1 LVPSRKRADRRGER
15 NSPYLPNDRLDPLA
29 PKHLWPRRPSPSEFL
44 TASRP
49 SSSHWTD
56 SPEVSARARRY
67 LAVSPDSLQATLR
80 SALPGRGT
88 HAEPDP
94 SCPSEPS
101 PHGDHVPL
109 SRPLASHAVIHD
121 RPRRLLMATR
131 HPTAS
136 RVTTPKLPT
145 RTETRV
151 FPFGNPSGD
160 VSSPASPAS
169 ELCSLRE
176 SVPPPRRTGLKA
188 DALLDFFPFRDPPSV
203 LDPLTHPGRHRPS
216 SFRPSSAL
224 DTTQPASEPDDASC
238 AFLTIRDPK
247 RDGRNRPTRRR
258 VKPARY
264 KTGPASLANRPPK
277 TSTRVASTTTLLL
290 PWP

>member
-101 PHGDHVPL
+101 PHGDYVPL
-109 SRPLASHAVIHD
+109 SRPLASLAVIHD

-131 HPTAS
+131 HLTAS
-136 RVTTPKLPT
+136 RATTPKSPT

-151 FPFGNPSGD
+151 FPSGNPSGD
-160 VSSPASPAS
+160 VRPPASPAS
-169 ELCSLRE
+169 ELCPLRK
-176 SVPPPRRTGLKA
+176 SVLPPRQAGLEA
-188 DALLDFFPFRDPPSV
+188 VALLNFCLSRDSPSV
-203 LDPLTHPGRHRPS
+203 SDPRTHPSRHRPS
-216 SFRPSSAL
+216 SSRPSSTL
-224 DTTQPASEPDDASC
+224 DSARPASEPNDASC
-238 AFLTIRDPK
+238 AFLTIRDSE
-247 RDGRNRPTRRR
+247 RNGRNRVARRQ

-264 KTGPASLANRPPK
+264 KYRTRFVGK
-277 TSTRVASTTTLLL
+277 STPEDVDPRRLSTTLLL

>member
-1 LVPSRKRADRRGER
+1 VPSRKRADRRGER
-15 NSPYLPNDRLDPLA
+15 NSPHLPNNRLDPLA
-29 PKHLWPRRPSPSEFL
+29 PKRLRPRRPSPSEFL

-56 SPEVSARARRY
+56 SPEVSARVRRY
-67 LAVSPDSLQATLR
+67 LAVSPSPLQATCW

-94 SCPSEPS
+94 SFLQSLPLTEITNPSRGRWLPCS
-101 PHGDHVPL
+101 H
-109 SRPLASHAVIHD
+109 SRPS
-121 RPRRLLMATR
+121 RRLLMATR
-131 HPTAS
+131 HLAAS
-136 RVTTPKLPT
+136 RMTTPKLPT

>member
-1 LVPSRKRADRRGER
+1 VPSRKRADRRGER

-160 VSSPASPAS
+160 VCPPASPAS
-169 ELCSLRE
+169 ELSP
-176 SVPPPRRTGLKA
+176 SANP
-188 DALLDFFPFRDPPSV
+188 FP
-203 LDPLTHPGRHRPS
+203 HPG
-216 SFRPSSAL
+216 
-224 DTTQPASEPDDASC
+224 EP
-238 AFLTIRDPK
+238 
-247 RDGRNRPTRRR
+247 G
-258 VKPARY
+258 
-264 KTGPASLANRPPK
+264 
-277 TSTRVASTTTLLL
+277 
-290 PWP
+290 